1 RGVDPGHAFDQ
12 GRLAGAVVADECH
25 DLSVTHFAVDV
36 GSRLSRPERLRD
48 TAELEDRR
56 LAHGVG
62 FPTTSKGGGARS
74 GRPHLSVRFGY
85 LQNCANSPTHTSLF
99 FRNLSLKSLV

>member
-1 RGVDPGHAFDQ
+1 MPRSWRIGVS
-12 GRLAGAVVADECH
+12 L
-25 DLSVTHFAVDV
+25 T
-36 GSRLSRPERLRD
+36 
-48 TAELEDRR
+48 
-56 LAHGVG
+56 GVG
-62 FPTTSKGGGARS
+62 FPTTKPVGTPA